1 MLDRGW
7 PHSLVCGSLLP
18 IAPVERCGLLQRVRC
33 YSPAASRS
41 RTFSH
46 YSGLLVRVCAPTG
59 LCHVVARA
67 RPCWGR
73 WSLRSLQLCE
83 TLFLTSP
90 PIISYSPPP
99 PPTRDG
105 RTQHSGSEPCGDGKA
120 AQQARPAPRGAPHV
134 WREWT
139 RSVRYVDRLAGASC
153 SYNIHK
159 PRNERSSLA
168 LGLATRL
175 AAHDWGL
182 SRSVHT
188 DNHTYPVSL
197 HPPSGEATSVWVGSA
212 TYWNGWQEVLWQSR
226 VQMNG
231 SPSLQVHLE
240 AMHAHSSPAW
250 QTLDAFVE
258 LQKSVSSG
266 GQLHPSH
273 APLSSRP
280 GAAKVE

>member
-1 MLDRGW
+1 MLLSGGVVVA
-7 PHSLVCGSLLP
+7 HVFSLFRFARACVCPERPVSVTWLVP
-18 IAPVERCGLLQRVRC
+18 RAPVGDAADALPNVAPHYFVFAPRPHRRAADGRNT
-33 YSPAASRS
+33 AGASRVGTERRPS
-41 RTFSH
+41 K
-46 YSGLLVRVCAPTG
+46 
-59 LCHVVARA
+59 RA
-67 RPCWGR
+67 A
-73 WSLRSLQLCE
+73 
-83 TLFLTSP
+83 TSERH
-90 PIISYSPPP
+90 
-99 PPTRDG
+99 T
-105 RTQHSGSEPCGDGKA
+105 CGG
-120 AQQARPAPRGAPHV
+120 
-134 WREWT
+134 REWT

>member
-1 MLDRGW
+1 MGTERRPSKRAAGSATRVAGEWRLGLYGM
-7 PHSLVCGSLLP
+7 SIGSL
-18 IAPVERCGLLQRVRC
+18 ARR
-33 YSPAASRS
+33 YS
-41 RTFSH
+41 
-46 YSGLLVRVCAPTG
+46 
-59 LCHVVARA
+59 
-67 RPCWGR
+67 
-73 WSLRSLQLCE
+73 
-83 TLFLTSP
+83 
-90 PIISYSPPP
+90 
-99 PPTRDG
+99 
-105 RTQHSGSEPCGDGKA
+105 
-120 AQQARPAPRGAPHV
+120 
-134 WREWT
+134 
-139 RSVRYVDRLAGASC
+139 
-153 SYNIHK
+153 IHK

-188 DNHTYPVSL
+188 DNHTRYPVSL

-212 TYWNGWQEVLWQSR
+212 TYWNGWQEVRWQSR

>member
-1 MLDRGW
+1 LLDRGW

-59 LCHVVARA
+59 LCVARA

-134 WREWT
+134 CGG
-139 RSVRYVDRLAGASC
+139 SGLGLYGMS
-153 SYNIHK
+153 IG
-159 PRNERSSLA
+159 SLA
-168 LGLATRL
+168 RRAHTTSTSPEMRGALWPWAWPHDLRRTTGDSREASTQTITHTRF
-175 AAHDWGL
+175 L
-182 SRSVHT
+182 SILHRGR
-188 DNHTYPVSL
+188 L
-197 HPPSGEATSVWVGSA
+197 HPF
-212 TYWNGWQEVLWQSR
+212 GWAALLIGMAGR
-226 VQMNG
+226 
-231 SPSLQVHLE
+231 
-240 AMHAHSSPAW
+240 
-250 QTLDAFVE
+250 
-258 LQKSVSSG
+258 KSSG
-266 GQLHPSH
+266 
-273 APLSSRP
+273 SR
-280 GAAKVE
+280 AYR